1 MNETLKVLKLDGN
14 KLKRFGGLA
23 LADALQVNTTL
34 EELNL
39 NNTEQVNVFFILRFE
54 IFLYVIILKHV

>member
-14 KLKRFGGLA
+14 KCGVYGGMA
-23 LADALQVNTTL
+23 IAGALQVNMTL

-39 NNTEQVNVFFILRFE
+39 NNTEQVCKIA
-54 IFLYVIILKHV
+54 